1 MKKLFSIIVVSMFL
15 STTTFLFT
23 TIETQAATNKN
34 IMGESVLT
42 AQQMADF
49 VMMKNPNNNKL
60 KGISVQKLAEI
71 YLEEGRIEG
80 IRGDVAFAQALKE
93 TGYFKYGGD
102 VKPNQNNYT
111 GIGTIRKGVKGN
123 YFKTP
128 EEGVRVQI
136 QHLKAYSSTLELN
149 NPLIDP
155 RFKYVKRGSA
165 KTWSQLH
172 GKWAMQ
178 RGGNYGEEIL
188 SIYSEM
194 SKVPVVNLS
203 SIKKEKYS
211 KKK

>member
-1 MKKLFSIIVVSMFL
+1 MKKVFSLFLVVSMFL
-15 STTTFLFT
+15 LTSIFSFTST
-23 TIETQAATNKN
+23 ETQAATNNN
-34 IMGESVLT
+34 IMGQSILT

-49 VMMKNPNNNKL
+49 VKKKNPENNRL
-60 KGISVQKLAEI
+60 EGISVQELAES
-71 YLEEGRIEG
+71 YLEEGEIEG

-102 VKPNQNNYT
+102 VKPDQNNYT
-111 GIGTIRKGVKGN
+111 GIGTIGRGVKGN

-136 QHLKAYSSTLELN
+136 QHLKAYSSTLKLN

-178 RGGNYGEEIL
+178 RGGNYGDEIL
-188 SIYSEM
+188 SIYNEM
-194 SKVPVVNLS
+194 SKVPVMNIASV
-203 SIKKEKYS
+203 KTS
-211 KKK
+211 KR